1 MSKYQKT
8 LVGIMGDGNAVG
20 NHNRI
25 TVIKREEHH
34 HHHHR
39 GRSNEEGTDSVGKIS
54 VLVVVAVITACYYF
68 SRYADDIYGAL
79 EMVGWSEAWIALIA
93 AGAYSRR
100 GAYGVASRVLVAM
113 FCALGVATVSSIASG
128 GYPPDIVEF
137 AQQTESLKTFWC
149 SLNVYG
155 RQLALLHTLVAAF
168 VLTPAAL
175 LLLGPTL
182 ITAFFGIVEME
193 VSESFY
199 RVLERVTSW
208 LPIAVAGF
216 LVALA
221 AYAHSDAGWNTW
233 AEFLRNPP
241 AWPLC
246 PK

>member
-20 NHNRI
+20 DNNRI
-25 TVIKREEHH
+25 TVVKREEH

-39 GRSNEEGTDSVGKIS
+39 GRSNEEGTESVGKIAIL
-54 VLVVVAVITACYYF
+54 VLVAVIAACYYF
-68 SRYADDIYGAL
+68 SRYADDIYMVL
-79 EMVGWSEAWIALIA
+79 EMAGWCEAWVALIA
-93 AGAYSRR
+93 AAAYTRR
-100 GAYGVASRVLVAM
+100 EAYGVATRALIAM

-128 GYPPDIVEF
+128 SYPPDIVEF

-168 VLTPAAL
+168 ALTPAAL
-175 LLLGPTL
+175 LLLGSTL

-193 VSESFY
+193 VSASFY
-199 RVLERVTSW
+199 RVIERATSW